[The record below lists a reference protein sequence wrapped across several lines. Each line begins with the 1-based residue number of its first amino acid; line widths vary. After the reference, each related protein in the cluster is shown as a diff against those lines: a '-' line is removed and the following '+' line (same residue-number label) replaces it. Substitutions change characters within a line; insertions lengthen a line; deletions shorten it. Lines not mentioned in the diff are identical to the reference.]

1 MQEIWKDVIG
11 YEGLYQ
17 VSNFGNVKSCRRTII
32 RKNRSHGYNK
42 YPVSEKVLTPVNQGN
57 GYYRVR
63 LQKGVDSKFK
73 LVHRL
78 VAEAFIP
85 NPDNL
90 PCVNHKDENPSNNS
104 MNNLEWC
111 SYYYNNHYNNATA
124 HRIDGV
130 KQNWVK
136 RKKLISEGKKETRN
150 RVYGPASEET
160 KRKMSESQKRR
171 WEEKRRNEI

>member
-1 MQEIWKDVIG
+1 MQEIWKDVTG

-17 VSNFGNVKSCRRTII
+17 VSNFGNVKSCRRTIV
-32 RKNRSHGYNK
+32 RKNRSYGYNE
-42 YPVSEKVLTPVNQGN
+42 YPVSEKILTPVNQGN

-85 NPDNL
+85 NPGNL

-111 SYYYNNHYNNATA
+111 TYYYNNHYGNSTKNRVA
-124 HRIDGV
+124 GV
-130 KQNWVK
+130 KRNWRK
-136 RKKLISEGKKETRN
+136 RKD
-150 RVYGPASEET
+150 
-160 KRKMSESQKRR
+160 
-171 WEEKRRNEI
+171 EIQSDR